1 MNTLSV
7 NSVNSNYVRTAVAQQ
22 RVSVDR
28 ANVRETETRLEEYK
42 AQLVED
48 LTYLGKLQRKD
59 LDIQQL
65 QGAQAQMPTL
75 ERIERNARSAQQAA
89 AALASMS
96 DAEPTVGS
104 NINIVA

>member
-7 NSVNSNYVRTAVAQQ
+7 NSVNNNYVRTAVAQQ

-28 ANVRETETRLEEYK
+28 ANVRETETRLEEYQ

-48 LTYLGKLQRKD
+48 LTYLSKLQRND
-59 LDIQQL
+59 LNIQQL
-65 QGAQAQMPTL
+65 QSEQAQMPIL

-96 DAEPTVGS
+96 STGSSVGS

>member
-7 NSVNSNYVRTAVAQQ
+7 NSVNNNYVRTAVAQQ

-42 AQLVED
+42 AQLAED
-48 LTYLGKLQRKD
+48 LTYLSKLQRKD
-59 LDIQQL
+59 MDIQQL
-65 QGAQAQMPTL
+65 QGAQARTPTL
-75 ERIERNARSAQQAA
+75 ERIEQNALSAQQAA

-96 DAEPTVGS
+96 DAEPTVGG
-104 NINIVA
+104 NINTVA